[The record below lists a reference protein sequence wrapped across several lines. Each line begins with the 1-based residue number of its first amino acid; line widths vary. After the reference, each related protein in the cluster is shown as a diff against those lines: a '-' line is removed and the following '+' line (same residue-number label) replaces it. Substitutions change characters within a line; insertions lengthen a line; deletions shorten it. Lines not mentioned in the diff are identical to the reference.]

1 MDFGSFFVWLEILGL
16 LIFLI
21 TVLNFLF
28 QIFVRKKSLQ
38 SALFG
43 AEKADESPDADD
55 MEQKKQAVQTSFKK
69 TAIIA
74 IFVVFNI
81 LFFYWVLEYTI
92 LFE

>member
-1 MDFGSFFVWLEILGL
+1 
-16 LIFLI
+16 
-21 TVLNFLF
+21 
-28 QIFVRKKSLQ
+28 VRKKSLQ